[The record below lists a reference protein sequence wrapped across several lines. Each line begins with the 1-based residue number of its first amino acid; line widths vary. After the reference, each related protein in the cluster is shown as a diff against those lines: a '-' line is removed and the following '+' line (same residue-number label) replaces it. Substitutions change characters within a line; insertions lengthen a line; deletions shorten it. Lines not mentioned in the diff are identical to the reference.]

1 MWRAASETSDR
12 KGLMFKM
19 ETKLNCHIATV
30 EQLHRVAQNKSL
42 YSIRLTGEV
51 KLQDRMYDTW
61 IARYTDREDEVLYV
75 SRT

>member
-1 MWRAASETSDR
+1 
-12 KGLMFKM
+12 M

-30 EQLHRVAQNKSL
+30 EQLYRVAQNKSL

>member
-1 MWRAASETSDR
+1 
-12 KGLMFKM
+12 M

-61 IARYTDREDEVLYV
+61 IARYTEREDEVLYV